1 MIEALYTDHD
11 MDKNICSEICIKI
24 KSWYHGE
31 PVRIEAY
38 FTVEPASKSV
48 ICSSGSISCTDTAVL
63 DEAKKYIESSPI
75 LYDDESRF
83 TDGKKSILNEDTS
96 YWRYTGTY

>member
-1 MIEALYTDHD
+1 
-11 MDKNICSEICIKI
+11 MDKNICSVIDIKI
-24 KSWYHGE
+24 ESWYHGE
-31 PVRIEAY
+31 SVSINAV
-38 FTVEPASKSV
+38 FSVEPESKSV
-48 ICSSGSISCTDTAVL
+48 ICSSGSVSCTDTAVL